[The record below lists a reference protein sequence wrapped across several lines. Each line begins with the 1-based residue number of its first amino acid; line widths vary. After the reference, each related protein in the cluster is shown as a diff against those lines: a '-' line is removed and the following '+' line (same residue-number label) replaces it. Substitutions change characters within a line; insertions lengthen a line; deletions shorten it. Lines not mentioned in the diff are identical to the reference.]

1 MFNII
6 KITDVDSTNNYAL
19 SMQKEKFF
27 KEGLVVVSDF
37 QKKGRGQRGNNW
49 YSQKGKNITLSLVV
63 ESQIIIKRQYDLVM
77 IVSLSIKDLLLSLG
91 IKSYIKWPNDI
102 LVNKKKISGIL
113 IDNIVSKDIIA
124 YSIVGIGLNVNQIV
138 FEEYTPQAT
147 SLSLQLN
154 RSLILQE
161 IRDKLLICIKN
172 RLNTYRKGIDMK
184 EEYLNSVFQKD
195 RVTVFESKFKRF
207 NGIIR
212 DVTEEGLLIIETENS
227 MKRFNMKEIKML
239 F

>member
-1 MFNII
+1 
-6 KITDVDSTNNYAL
+6 
-19 SMQKEKFF
+19 
-27 KEGLVVVSDF
+27 
-37 QKKGRGQRGNNW
+37 
-49 YSQKGKNITLSLVV
+49 
-63 ESQIIIKRQYDLVM
+63 M
-77 IVSLSIKDLLLSLG
+77 IVSLSIKDLLLCLG

-138 FEEYTPQAT
+138 FEDYTPQAT

-154 RSLILQE
+154 RNLILQE
-161 IRDKLLICIKN
+161 IRDKLLTCIKN
-172 RLNTYRKGIDMK
+172 RISAYRKGIDMK

-212 DVTEEGLLIIETENS
+212 DITEEGLLIIETENS